1 MSEGTAEK
9 RDERNIMILFLSN
22 YILKDTEG
30 VQTFDRRFEG
40 KYRFHDGTADETVCT
55 LTNEAPVR
63 DVVVTLHNQG
73 KTLHKIVYFIT
84 DALKDGPVNLLDKG
98 QVQKYET
105 KEELFKKRICAM
117 CHPFL
122 DETEFVS
129 VPFNDKSEEP
139 MQECIKAVVRMETEI
154 KKYMSP
160 DVQCHLFAD
169 ITGGL
174 RTANMAMAAV
184 IQLLQYK
191 GIQVDLV
198 LYSYSSGDIR
208 SVSDVRDVDNLY
220 NLVSG
225 VEVFTKYGRS
235 DTIERYFDFNYEEKA
250 TASSRTNLEEL
261 LVIMH
266 RFADAM
272 SLCWHDHIKREL
284 PLLVKALDGFP
295 EDSDDVR
302 EKMLIQLL
310 PTIREKYDRLLFKKG
325 PQEGEID
332 RLAVIEWCIENNLI
346 QQALTFC
353 TEWLPQYIVEYGAF
367 YADDPAVQMYCRG
380 RHKDGDEE
388 TNGKKYFVMDFPTIQ
403 PTQNIEKNKNVLKKI
418 QNTGTKL
425 IINSLIDRKGTGV
438 EHPEFSMEDL
448 AAFLRAVPNRLHN
461 VQNGNMSLEEKEL
474 YEKEDKIFI
483 AILEA
488 IAQSREMVLSHDT
501 VLEITEAEI
510 FDRMKS
516 YDLQYYRNHFYVGLI
531 RQYPYREVDIPDDMD
546 RSEKAKEICGAMLRC
561 GMVKTIF
568 APPGQRPDYEK
579 AMECIRQYT
588 YIRAN
593 IRNTSHHVGKMMK
606 TKMPQTF
613 TEVKNELKS
622 CLKLM
627 KDLVEDERAIAHKA
641 KNVWPD
647 ALKEEEK
654 AK

>member
-1 MSEGTAEK
+1 
-9 RDERNIMILFLSN
+9 
-22 YILKDTEG
+22 
-30 VQTFDRRFEG
+30 
-40 KYRFHDGTADETVCT
+40 
-55 LTNEAPVR
+55 
-63 DVVVTLHNQG
+63 
-73 KTLHKIVYFIT
+73 
-84 DALKDGPVNLLDKG
+84 
-98 QVQKYET
+98 
-105 KEELFKKRICAM
+105 
-117 CHPFL
+117 
-122 DETEFVS
+122 
-129 VPFNDKSEEP
+129 
-139 MQECIKAVVRMETEI
+139 
-154 KKYMSP
+154 
-160 DVQCHLFAD
+160 
-169 ITGGL
+169 
-174 RTANMAMAAV
+174 
-184 IQLLQYK
+184 
-191 GIQVDLV
+191 
-198 LYSYSSGDIR
+198 
-208 SVSDVRDVDNLY
+208 
-220 NLVSG
+220 
-225 VEVFTKYGRS
+225 
-235 DTIERYFDFNYEEKA
+235 
-250 TASSRTNLEEL
+250 
-261 LVIMH
+261 
-266 RFADAM
+266 
-272 SLCWHDHIKREL
+272 
-284 PLLVKALDGFP
+284 
-295 EDSDDVR
+295 
-302 EKMLIQLL
+302 
-310 PTIREKYDRLLFKKG
+310 
-325 PQEGEID
+325 
-332 RLAVIEWCIENNLI
+332 
-346 QQALTFC
+346 
-353 TEWLPQYIVEYGAF
+353 
-367 YADDPAVQMYCRG
+367 
-380 RHKDGDEE
+380 
-388 TNGKKYFVMDFPTIQ
+388 MDFPTIQ

-579 AMECIRQYT
+579 AMEYIRQYT